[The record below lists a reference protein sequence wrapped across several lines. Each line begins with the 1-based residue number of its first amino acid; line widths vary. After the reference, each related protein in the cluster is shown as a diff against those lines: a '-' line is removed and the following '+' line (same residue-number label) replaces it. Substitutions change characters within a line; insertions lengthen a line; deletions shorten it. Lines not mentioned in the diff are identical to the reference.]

1 MRSFQPQ
8 EDALCSSWDLTIP
21 NFNQHLQ
28 AFIRRFVDPLASEPS
43 GTPVPDVLLGETGA
57 TPAGGRCWLAA
68 GTKGCLVMGD
78 TAADQRSCFDCGVL
92 RLALAD
98 PVAALRENALI
109 LAHQLSTT
117 TYGLRQQAIR
127 DPLTGAH
134 NRRFLAEIFPPTA
147 SLARRQGQA
156 LWLLAADLDG
166 LKRINDD
173 LGHRVGDSVLVQTAR
188 LLRQSVRASDYVFR
202 MGGDEFLVVLVDASG
217 ASVRRVIGRIQ
228 ENIALYNASG
238 VLPEDY
244 PLGLSV
250 GEAPFDPVRGLD
262 ASIAAADGRMY
273 AEKRSRK
280 GI

>member
-1 MRSFQPQ
+1 MRLFHQ
-8 EDALCSSWDLTIP
+8 EEDLLRGTWDQTIP
-21 NFNQHLQ
+21 NFNRHLQ
-28 AFIRRFVDPLASEPS
+28 AFIRRFVDPLATEPS
-43 GTPVPDVLLGETGA
+43 GTPVPDVLFGQDGV

-68 GTKGCLVMGD
+68 GTKGCSVMAD
-78 TAADQRSCFDCGVL
+78 TVPEQRSCYDCGVL

-98 PVAALRENALI
+98 PVPALRENALI

-134 NRRFLAEIFPPTA
+134 NRRFLAEVFPPAA

-173 LGHRVGDSVLVQTAR
+173 LGHRMGDSVLIQTAR

-202 MGGDEFLVVLVDASG
+202 MGGDEFLVVLVDSNRTSAM
-217 ASVRRVIGRIQ
+217 RVVGRVQ
-228 ENIALYNASG
+228 ENIDLYNSSG
-238 VLPEDY
+238 VLPPTY
-244 PLGLSV
+244 PLGLSI
-250 GEAPFDPVRGLD
+250 GEALFDPGRGLD
-262 ASIAAADGRMY
+262 AAIAAADARMY
-273 AEKRSRK
+273 AQKRSRR
-280 GI
+280 GT